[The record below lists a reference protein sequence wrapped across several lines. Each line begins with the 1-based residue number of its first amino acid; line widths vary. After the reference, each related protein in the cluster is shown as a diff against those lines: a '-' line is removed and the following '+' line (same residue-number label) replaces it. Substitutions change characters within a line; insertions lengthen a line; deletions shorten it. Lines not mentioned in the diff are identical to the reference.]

1 MIRSWL
7 YITISFPLAAIAA
20 GSVVGVE
27 MAAYSFLDAITR
39 GAPIQATLAFSVIA
53 GLIATLVFLVGLVFP
68 GGLVWF
74 WLHSIRQ
81 TSYPAAAFSGAVG
94 AAVAGIV
101 LTVSPT
107 GPYTLLI
114 VTALAVPG
122 AVAGLTIRWV
132 AYRPITPPRRPPV
145 RPS

>member
-7 YITISFPLAAIAA
+7 YIAMSFPLAAIAA

-27 MAAYSFLDAITR
+27 MAAYSFLDAITQ
-39 GAPIQATLAFSVIA
+39 GTPIQATLDFSVLA
-53 GLIATLVFLVGLVFP
+53 GVIATLVFLIGLVFP

-81 TSYPAAAFSGAVG
+81 TSYPAAAFAGAAG
-94 AAVAGIV
+94 AAVAGII
-101 LTVSPT
+101 LTASPT

-114 VTALAVPG
+114 VTVLAVPG

-132 AYRPITPPRRPPV
+132 AYRPITPPRRPPAP
-145 RPS
+145 PS